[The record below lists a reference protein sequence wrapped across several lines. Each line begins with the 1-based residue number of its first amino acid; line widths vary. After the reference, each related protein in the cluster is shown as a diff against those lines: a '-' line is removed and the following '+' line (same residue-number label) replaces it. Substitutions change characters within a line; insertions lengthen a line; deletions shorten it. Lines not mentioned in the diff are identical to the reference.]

1 MKKVV
6 WAWARMLAGVGI
18 LGVLL
23 HRLGEGAFLDGL
35 RVIDP
40 ATLLAA
46 VGIGVLT
53 TVFSAWRWCLAARG
67 VGITLR
73 MRTAVADYYQSLFL
87 NATLPGGLL
96 GDVNRA
102 VRNGRDSGSVGRGIR
117 AVVLERAAGQITLF
131 AVGAVALVTYPS
143 VLLTASHKDLAPSPA
158 VLAVAGA
165 ALLVA
170 AFAVVRAA
178 RRPGSRVGRAV
189 RTMTSDVRRG
199 LLARGTWPGVV
210 VSSVI
215 VLGGHLA
222 TVLLAARAA
231 GATASPLKLL
241 PFAVLA
247 LVAMTLPLSIGGWGP
262 REGVTAWAFGAAGLG
277 ATEGLTTAVVYGLF
291 AFAAAMPGVAVL
303 AVRWAAN
310 LRRTPAAAVARSQPA
325 PVGSAPVDPAPVD
338 PAAAGSVPVDPAP
351 VGSAPV
357 DPAPIGSAPVH
368 SAPVDPAA
376 VGSAAVHDDRLAG
389 DARVGR
395 RAEVDD
401 RAGDLVCV

>member
-1 MKKVV
+1 
-6 WAWARMLAGVGI
+6 MLVGVGI

-35 RVIDP
+35 RVIEP
-40 ATLLAA
+40 TTLLAA

-67 VGITLR
+67 IGIALP

-102 VRNGRDSGSVGRGIR
+102 VQNGRSSGSVGRGIR
-117 AVVLERAAGQITLF
+117 AVVLERSAGQITLF
-131 AVGAVALVTYPS
+131 LVGAVVLVAYPS
-143 VLLTASHKDLAPSPA
+143 MLLAASDVVTVPGPALAA
-158 VLAVAGA
+158 AGA
-165 ALLVA
+165 TLAA
-170 AFAVVRAA
+170 TAFAVTRA
-178 RRPGSRVGRAV
+178 RRPHSRVGRAV
-189 RTMTSDVRRG
+189 RTMTSDVRQG
-199 LLARGTWPGVV
+199 LLARRTWPGVV
-210 VSSVI
+210 VSSAI

-222 TVLLAARAA
+222 TFLLAARAA
-231 GATASPLKLL
+231 GATAPLLKLL

-277 ATEGLTTAVVYGLF
+277 AAEGLTTAVVYGLF

-303 AVRWAAN
+303 VARWIVR
-310 LRRTPAAAVARSQPA
+310 LRRTPA
-325 PVGSAPVDPAPVD
+325 PVDAAPA
-338 PAAAGSVPVDPAP
+338 
-351 VGSAPV
+351 
-357 DPAPIGSAPVH
+357 DPAPIGSA
-368 SAPVDPAA
+368 AVDQE
-376 VGSAAVHDDRLAG
+376 RLPG
-389 DARVGR
+389 DAGVGP

-401 RAGDLVCV
+401 RSGHLVGV

>member
-1 MKKVV
+1 VKRVV
-6 WAWARMLAGVGI
+6 WAWARMLVGI
-18 LGVLL
+18 GILL
-23 HRLGEGAFLDGL
+23 LLMHRLGEGAFLDGL
-35 RVIDP
+35 RVIEP
-40 ATLLAA
+40 SALLAA
-46 VGIGVLT
+46 IGIGALT

-67 VGITLR
+67 IGIALP

-102 VRNGRDSGSVGRGIR
+102 VQNGRSTGSVGRGIR

-131 AVGAVALVTYPS
+131 VVGAVALVAYPS
-143 VLLTASHKDLAPSPA
+143 AVLTASHKGLAVSSTVP
-158 VLAVAGA
+158 AVAGG
-165 ALLVA
+165 ALLAA

-178 RRPGSRVGRAV
+178 RRPDSRIGRAL
-189 RTMTSDVRRG
+189 RAMTSDVRRG

-210 VSSVI
+210 LSSVI
-215 VLGGHLA
+215 IIGGHLA
-222 TVLLAARAA
+222 TFLLAARAA

-303 AVRWAAN
+303 VVRWAAR
-310 LRRTPAAAVARSQPA
+310 LRRTPAAAPA
-325 PVGSAPVDPAPVD
+325 
-338 PAAAGSVPVDPAP
+338 PAAAHAAPTHAAPTHAAPA
-351 VGSAPV
+351 S
-357 DPAPIGSAPVH
+357 
-368 SAPVDPAA
+368 
-376 VGSAAVHDDRLAG
+376 SAAVTSAAVTSAAIDQDRLAV
-389 DARVGR
+389 DSRVGR
-395 RAEVDD
+395 GAQVDD
-401 RAGDLVCV
+401 RGRDLVAV

>member
-6 WAWARMLAGVGI
+6 WAWARMLVGVGI

-35 RVIDP
+35 RVIEP
-40 ATLLAA
+40 VTLLVAI
-46 VGIGVLT
+46 GIGVLT

-67 VGITLR
+67 IGITLP

-102 VRNGRDSGSVGRGIR
+102 VQNGRNTGSVGRGIR
-117 AVVLERAAGQITLF
+117 AVVLERSAGQITLF
-131 AVGAVALVTYPS
+131 LVGGVVLVVYPS
-143 VLLTASHKDLAPSPA
+143 MLLAASDRVSAPGPA
-158 VLAVAGA
+158 MLAVAGG
-165 ALLVA
+165 ALLA
-170 AFAVVRAA
+170 TAAATAFAVARA
-178 RRPGSRVGRAV
+178 RRPGSRVGRAA
-189 RTMTSDVRRG
+189 RTMTSDVRHG
-199 LLARGTWPGVV
+199 LLARRTWPGMV
-210 VSSVI
+210 VSSAI

-222 TVLLAARAA
+222 TFLLAARAA
-231 GATASPLKLL
+231 GSGVPLVKLL

-303 AVRWAAN
+303 IVRWVAR
-310 LRRTPAAAVARSQPA
+310 LRRAPQALPPEAV
-325 PVGSAPVDPAPVD
+325 
-338 PAAAGSVPVDPAP
+338 SVPVP
-351 VGSAPV
+351 VPV
-357 DPAPIGSAPVH
+357 L
-368 SAPVDPAA
+368 
-376 VGSAAVHDDRLAG
+376 SAAVHEDGLSRDAG
-389 DARVGR
+389 VGR
-395 RAEVDD
+395 RTEVDD
-401 RAGDLVCV
+401 RAGDLVGV